1 MIPQTYLHFKA
12 SSSDMGEYMDLG
24 LPPPASIQKWN
35 IGYSI
40 CWLIDGYFGT
50 KAGQEYLNDIIA
62 RLFLTMPSISERL
75 LFEPREYTDP
85 KQKCTL
91 RDFWPL
97 VEKAKKH
104 KVGVSHNSVGK
115 DAIFV
120 ALKVWI
126 ELRIREQGEGRT
138 VAYSILESFAFNMF
152 EDKAKDKSTLRAKCR
167 SIWEWYDARGW
178 KNTRYLH
185 YTKKDKEQVM
195 ATRRE
200 RALLNAEKRAKEAKA
215 KVLNCVTGLM
225 SSEYKK
231 KNGDWNVAKIAKDMR
246 LSRTTVYKYLKEV
259 KD

>member
-1 MIPQTYLHFKA
+1 
-12 SSSDMGEYMDLG
+12 MGEYMSLG
-24 LPPPASIQKWN
+24 LPPPASVQKWN

-50 KAGQEYLNDIIA
+50 KRGKEYLNDIIA

-75 LFEPREYTDP
+75 LFEPREYTDL

-120 ALKVWI
+120 ALKVWV
-126 ELRIREQGEGRT
+126 ELRIKEQGEGRA

-152 EDKAKDKSTLRAKCR
+152 EDRAKDKSTLRAKCR
-167 SIWEWYDARGW
+167 SVWDWYEERGW

-185 YTKKDKEQVM
+185 YEKKDEREVM
-195 ATRRE
+195 ATRQE
-200 RALLNAEKRAKEAKA
+200 QIIKARAALQQQKKEKVYKA
-215 KVLNCVTGLM
+215 IAGLQFFQEKL
-225 SSEYKK
+225 SARI
-231 KNGDWNVAKIAKDMR
+231 VAAAAGVAVNTA
-246 LSRTTVYKYLKEV
+246 SKYLKEW
-259 KD
+259 KLEQELKAN

>member
-1 MIPQTYLHFKA
+1 
-12 SSSDMGEYMDLG
+12 MGEYMSLG
-24 LPPPASIQKWN
+24 LPPPASVQKWN

-50 KAGQEYLNDIIA
+50 KRGKEYLNDIIA

-75 LFEPREYTDP
+75 LFEPREYTDL

-120 ALKVWI
+120 ALKVWV
-126 ELRIREQGEGRT
+126 ELRIKEQGEGRT

-152 EDKAKDKSTLRAKCR
+152 EDRAKDKSTLRAKCR
-167 SIWEWYDARGW
+167 SVWDWYEERGW
-178 KNTRYLH
+178 KNTRYLN
-185 YTKKDKEQVM
+185 YQKKDEREVM
-195 ATRRE
+195 ATRQE
-200 RALLNAEKRAKEAKA
+200 QIVKARAELQKQKRDKVFKAIVGLQFLQEKITIRSVALQASVSKDTAKKYIKEFEE
-215 KVLNCVTGLM
+215 N
-225 SSEYKK
+225 K
-231 KNGDWNVAKIAKDMR
+231 KNENK
-246 LSRTTVYKYLKEV
+246 
-259 KD
+259 